1 MGSIYDVAK
10 KARVSPST
18 VSRVVNGDARV
29 RAETR
34 QRVKQALAEV
44 GYEPNLLARSL
55 RRRSSQM
62 IGLMVDTLA
71 NPFVAELA
79 QAIADA
85 LTRAGYFL
93 TLSSTE
99 RQSDRLLGH
108 MDMFARRGVDGI
120 LLATSTGSHGA
131 EVAARCAV
139 LAQRGIPSVAV
150 GWSVPTLS
158 AVLPDHAAAMALA
171 VGHLRELGHERL
183 AFLAGPEASYI
194 SVQRQAG
201 FLQAIADGG
210 APEPVVIPTGG
221 DPRRAAVLLAQT
233 VEVNGITGIVA
244 ASDFLASGALQAA
257 HGLGWTVPRDLSVVG
272 CDNTALAA
280 MAVPPL
286 TTVDISRGLMAELA
300 VRRLVGWLDGT
311 DRPPEPV
318 VETVPVQ
325 LVLRSSTAEPRTG
338 ERGSPAARKAR
349 PQPPR
354 A

>member
-34 QRVKQALAEV
+34 QRVNQALVEV

-85 LTRAGYFL
+85 LTQAGYFL

-99 RQSDRLLGH
+99 RQADRLLGQ

-120 LLATSTGSHGA
+120 LLATSTGTHGA

-139 LAQRGIPSVAV
+139 LAERGIPSVAV
-150 GWSVPTLS
+150 GWAIPTLS
-158 AVLPDHAAAMALA
+158 AVLPDHASAMAMA
-171 VGHLRELGHERL
+171 VRHLRDLGHERL

-201 FLQAIADGG
+201 FFQAMAD
-210 APEPVVIPTGG
+210 ANSSRADPVVIPTGG
-221 DPRRAAVLLAQT
+221 DPARAATLLAQM
-233 VEVNGITGIVA
+233 VHSRHITAIVA

-257 HGLGWTVPRDLSVVG
+257 HCLGWTVPRDLSVVG
-272 CDNTALAA
+272 CDDTTLAA
-280 MAVPPL
+280 LAVPPL
-286 TTVDISRGLMAELA
+286 TTVDISRTRMAQLA
-300 VRRLVGWLDGT
+300 VRRLLGQLQAPTRHPD
-311 DRPPEPV
+311 PV
-318 VETVPVQ
+318 VDTVPVR
-325 LVLRSSTAEPRTG
+325 LVVRSSTCAPRENRTD
-338 ERGSPAARKAR
+338 A
-349 PQPPR
+349 
-354 A
+354 